1 MLDFS
6 VTFIITIIN
15 ITVLFFI
22 LKRILFKPV
31 TKFMAERAKQVQD
44 SIDQSE
50 KDKAD
55 AKELLA
61 RYEARLETA
70 GSEADSIL
78 RAARERALQ
87 EAERIIAES
96 RVCAEENLE
105 KARKQLEAER
115 HAALASFREEAA
127 TLVVAATG
135 RLLSREIQSEDCLSY
150 AEMLLKETA
159 VQSQASPQAEAG
171 KG

>member
-15 ITVLFFI
+15 IIVLFFI

-55 AKELLA
+55 AKALLA
-61 RYEARLETA
+61 QYEARLENA
-70 GSEADSIL
+70 GTEAQAIIQAARDQAKREADN
-78 RAARERALQ
+78 
-87 EAERIIAES
+87 IIAQGRLS
-96 RVCAEENLE
+96 AEETLE
-105 KARKQLEAER
+105 KARKQLEIER
-115 HAALASFREEAA
+115 RAAMASFRQEAA
-127 TLVVAATG
+127 SLVVTAAG
-135 RLLSREIQSEDCLSY
+135 SLVGREIQNEDSMRY
-150 AEMLLKETA
+150 ADMLLE
-159 VQSQASPQAEAG
+159 EIG